1 MDRIV
6 AVGFPIRVCLLVGFL
21 SSCGGT
27 APDSSAPSTP
37 NARSSPESLLEEV
50 KKAVVSKDIEMLVA
64 LGHWEGVPDKYPNVI
79 RRHLTELFDYVDPT
93 YSISTMTPQEKA
105 DSKIGNRKFTWNIE
119 PYGGSLSNLNL
130 RQENWDSRF
139 QSASKTASIISRPNL
154 RNENIEGWV

>member
-119 PYGGSLSNLNL
+119 PYGWIAINSESQTGK
-130 RQENWDSRF
+130 QGF
-139 QSASKTASIISRPNL
+139 KIPIG
-154 RNENIEGWV
+154 IEDGKYYLATKLEK